1 MPKLIIPGDAQE
13 AAGIAP
19 KVIAQYRRFIDRLP
33 EKKAGFLQ
41 FSAKEDIGLGR
52 EALLEAA
59 GKSKKYI
66 KIRKARGQ
74 DRTLQLQRCTKAEWD
89 KANKTAQASTKSA
102 TKGRRKRKT
111 GPKPKVQQAAAA
123 AAPQPTDAQ
132 PTDAQP
138 ADAPQ
143 AADTSDAPHTSEET
157 AAQE

>member
-1 MPKLIIPGDAQE
+1 MPKLIIPGDAKE

-41 FSAKEDIGLGR
+41 FSAKEDIELGR

-74 DRTLQLQRCTKAEWD
+74 DRTLQLQRCTKTEWD
-89 KANKTAQASTKSA
+89 KANKTAQAA
-102 TKGRRKRKT
+102 TKTKTTRGGRKTGRKT
-111 GPKPKVQQAAAA
+111 GPKPKPQQPVAAAD
-123 AAPQPTDAQ
+123 PQPV
-132 PTDAQP
+132 DAQP

-143 AADTSDAPHTSEET
+143 AADAQPADAPHAAEAT

>member
-102 TKGRRKRKT
+102 TKRRKRKT

-132 PTDAQP
+132 PADAQP

>member
-1 MPKLIIPGDAQE
+1 VPKLIIPGDAKE

-102 TKGRRKRKT
+102 TKGRGGRKRGQKT
-111 GPKPKVQQAAAA
+111 GSKAKAQQAAAA

-132 PTDAQP
+132 P

-143 AADTSDAPHTSEET
+143 AADASDAPHTSEET

>member
-102 TKGRRKRKT
+102 TKGRGGRKRGQKT

-123 AAPQPTDAQ
+123 APQ

>member
-102 TKGRRKRKT
+102 TKRRKRKT

-123 AAPQPTDAQ
+123 AAPQ